1 LYRTSPTP
9 ETAHT
14 GKNQTEDPVLRQRK
28 ALFSSLLEQ
37 DHLHETTFRHCERSE
52 AIQRQTPEFA
62 AGLLRPPASQ

>member
-28 ALFSSLLEQ
+28 ALFSSLLEALFPICALDCQ
-37 DHLHETTFRHCERSE
+37 GKKS
-52 AIQRQTPEFA
+52 A
-62 AGLLRPPASQ
+62 

>member
-28 ALFSSLLEQ
+28 PLFSSLLEHDQ
-37 DHLHETTFRHCERSE
+37 EKWVPVILKNR
-52 AIQRQTPEFA
+52 A
-62 AGLLRPPASQ
+62 

>member
-1 LYRTSPTP
+1 MP

-37 DHLHETTFRHCERSE
+37 SHVHGSISVKTDLALEQDSRIT
-52 AIQRQTPEFA
+52 
-62 AGLLRPPASQ
+62 